1 MVRSFGHLA
10 CYRSSALRIW
20 QFAVAIFVNGR
31 YGGLAAVM
39 VHEGEQ
45 GEATRGGVHA
55 VVEVLRSPW

>member
-1 MVRSFGHLA
+1 M
-10 CYRSSALRIW
+10 RIW